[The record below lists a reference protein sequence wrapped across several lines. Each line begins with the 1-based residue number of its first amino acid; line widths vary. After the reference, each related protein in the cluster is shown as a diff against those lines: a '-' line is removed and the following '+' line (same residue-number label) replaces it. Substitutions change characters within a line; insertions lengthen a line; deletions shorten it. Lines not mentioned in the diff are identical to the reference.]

1 MKLHHLN
8 NLKAAKGKKIC
19 GSSAGWLIMVNKT
32 SQIISLIKPFNTD
45 RIIQLKPSFFT
56 KTNEPF
62 HVHKAILSSDPELD
76 PFNFSVLAIS
86 GEKRQLA
93 YYNAR
98 SQTWTLLHAA
108 GSCYDDLISHEEKFY
123 AVDEYGKIC
132 QIDYSNLSIGVVF
145 DRWFFGGNQ
154 VYLVCI
160 DGQLLVIF
168 RYLKE
173 NPYFGYETY
182 NFQVFMLNLEKE
194 EYSRIA
200 RFSEFAIFLGQ
211 NHSTW
216 LPADDTKGVIGDSIY
231 FTDDHHSNGLEHSV
245 IDGHDA
251 GLYDMEYSRVVPLQ
265 CCNRGH
271 LHHVCSRPIWFMS
284 DNIDS

>member
-1 MKLHHLN
+1 MKLLHLN

-19 GSSAGWLIMVNKT
+19 GSSAGWLIMIDKT
-32 SQIISLIKPFNTD
+32 SQIISLIEPFNTPK
-45 RIIQLKPSFFT
+45 IIQLKPSFFT
-56 KTNEPF
+56 KTKEHF
-62 HVHKAILSSDPELD
+62 HVHKAILSTDPELD

-108 GSCYDDLISHEEKFY
+108 GSSYDDLISHNGKFY

-132 QIDYSNLSIGVVF
+132 QIDYSNLSVIVVF
-145 DRWFFGGNQ
+145 DQWSFGGNK
-154 VYLVCI
+154 VYLICI

-168 RYLKE
+168 RYVKE
-173 NPYFGYETY
+173 NSDFGYETY
-182 NFQVFMLNLEKE
+182 NFQVFMLNLEE
-194 EYSRIA
+194 QEYIRIA
-200 RFSEFAIFLGQ
+200 KFSEFAIFLGK

-216 LPADDTKGVIGDSIY
+216 LTADDTKGVIGDSIY
-231 FTDDHHSNGLEHSV
+231 FTDDHHSNGH
-245 IDGHDA
+245 DGHDA

-265 CCNRGH
+265 CCNRDH

-284 DNIDS
+284 DNIDR